1 VRREPQVTTSI
12 QRPPFLCCTRSNP
25 LSSIRQTFLAGT
37 TVHKLPALS
46 QPINTHVL
54 SLHRPH
60 QKPIVFG
67 RHLAQVPNQLQSVGL
82 INTATVSTITNIIT
96 IFTTYIGAAHSGVL
110 VAEALGEEVIVV
122 VAEVAAVEEQ
132 PTTLCSFL
140 EREAREE
147 LRLALRQ
154 AHIAVRLREVLHAL
168 THGVN
173 GDVS

>member
-1 VRREPQVTTSI
+1 M
-12 QRPPFLCCTRSNP
+12 
-25 LSSIRQTFLAGT
+25 
-37 TVHKLPALS
+37 
-46 QPINTHVL
+46 
-54 SLHRPH
+54 
-60 QKPIVFG
+60 
-67 RHLAQVPNQLQSVGL
+67 
-82 INTATVSTITNIIT
+82 STITIIIT
-96 IFTTYIGAAHSGVL
+96 ATTSSGAAHSGVL
-110 VAEALGEEVIVV
+110 VAEALCEEVIVV

-132 PTTLCSFL
+132 PTTLCPFL